1 MKQSFQQDHDET
13 LFRHAQIN
21 SKAKKCKAMIISN
34 WRTSNYLL
42 LTFIA
47 ITIVK
52 SPSKNILASPL
63 IRNSTGQ
70 IIINTVATKAGQRL
84 SIFQPVTH
92 LLTTLCLVTI
102 NKGQVTQRVV
112 DICNELQEEVVEA
125 GNITIFEI
133 HLDRDMV
140 RNGVGYGPNGP
151 NRW

>member
-1 MKQSFQQDHDET
+1 M
-13 LFRHAQIN
+13 
-21 SKAKKCKAMIISN
+21 
-34 WRTSNYLL
+34 

-63 IRNSTGQ
+63 IRDSTGQ
-70 IIINTVATKAGQRL
+70 VIINTVATNAGQRL

-140 RNGVGYGPNGP
+140 RNGLGYGPN
-151 NRW
+151 RW